1 MNPTDVLKYGH
12 QHVLRTLEGL
22 PHSHWDTA
30 GVCGVWS
37 VKDIIGHLAAYELML
52 TEVLAPFAEL
62 NIEYIILPQIGQIG
76 PDAFNDVQ
84 ADARKNDTPPAALAE
99 YQATTTYNLEQVVP
113 KIPASVWSQ
122 IGTLPWYGAEYSL
135 DDYIVYTFYG
145 HKREHC
151 AQIEVFKDQ
160 INKNT

>member
-12 QHVLRTLEGL
+12 QHVLRTLDGL
-22 PHSHWDTA
+22 SRSTWETG

-52 TEVLAPFAEL
+52 SEVLAPFAE
-62 NIEYIILPQIGQIG
+62 IEIEPKILPQIGNIG
-76 PDAFNDVQ
+76 IAAFNDVQ
-84 ADARKNDTPPAALAE
+84 AASRHGKTVSEVLREYEDTA
-99 YQATTTYNLEQVVP
+99 TYNVEKVAIQISSP
-113 KIPASVWSQ
+113 IWSRR
-122 IGTLPWYGAEYSL
+122 GTLPWYGDEYSL

-151 AQIEVFKDQ
+151 AQIDVYKDTF
-160 INKNT
+160 IHS